1 MTISPLA
8 SVFIFLISALF
19 GFYIMLL
26 MLRFFIRWM
35 GINFRGEPM
44 LQFLVQAT
52 NPVLLPLYNFIP
64 GWRGIDFA
72 ALFVMFALKS
82 TELLIIALL
91 MGQSIGLVSL
101 LTLSFAKLI
110 SLCINIFFWTIL
122 IQVILNWMVVLAQA
136 SIPYNVQYF
145 LSRFNAPI
153 LEPLQRY
160 LPLINGTIDISPL
173 VALLILQSLDII
185 IIGYLT

>member
-1 MTISPLA
+1 MTISPLVSA
-8 SVFIFLISALF
+8 FIFLISALF

-26 MLRFFIRWM
+26 MLRFLIRWM

-72 ALFVMFALKS
+72 ALFVMLALKS
-82 TELLIIALL
+82 TELLIIAALI
-91 MGQSIGLVSL
+91 GQSIGVAQL
-101 LTLSFAKLI
+101 LILAFAKLI
-110 SLCINIFFWTIL
+110 SLCISIFFWTIL
-122 IQVILNWMVVLAQA
+122 IQVILSWMITLAQA

-145 LSRFNAPI
+145 LTRFNATI

-160 LPLINGTIDISPL
+160 LPPINGTIDISP
-173 VALLILQSLDII
+173 VIALLVLQLMDII